1 MRLVIVG
8 AGGTTRDLLSRLGER
23 WEVVVV
29 DIDAERL
36 GLAAE
41 VREVDV
47 IVGDGSSRVTLDR
60 AGIASSDALFAATND
75 DAVNL
80 EACRI
85 ALGHGL
91 FRVAAIAADPERL
104 GEYRQLGV
112 EVFSPDRLAAQSIE
126 LELEPARVTSAPFA
140 KGKAQALEFRIAA
153 DAPANGRPLRDMAA
167 EQWLVASVL
176 RGGHL
181 VVPHG
186 DTVLQTGDLVTVVG
200 SAADSSLI
208 TRAFTIR
215 GTRFP
220 IQFGRQVAVLAGGT
234 RDIEQAVPEAINVV
248 RNSAAES
255 LLLLHREAGGHE
267 GEDARVFLDAAN
279 KLAEG
284 MGVRERPT
292 AGSVSQSFTAAVAE
306 ESVGVVVVPGPQR
319 RGILGR
325 AEVSRAIRALQGVA
339 RPVLFASGLMSY
351 RHIVVHASE
360 AAASQMVT
368 RAATDLAA
376 YGNVDLVG
384 VGVVPTKLIPGGED
398 PDAVVRA
405 LGRLRDEAA
414 AVGVGMHRKLRRG
427 GLARL
432 LEEESDGAL
441 VVLPWPDRGQTSVV
455 SQTIRNGTGSVL
467 LIPATGAP
475 E

>member
-1 MRLVIVG
+1 MRLVIAG
-8 AGGTTRDLLSRLGER
+8 AGGTTRDLLGRLGER
-23 WEVVVV
+23 WEVAVV
-29 DIDAERL
+29 DIDEARL
-36 GLAAE
+36 ALAAQ
-41 VREVDV
+41 VREVDA

-60 AGIASSDALFAATND
+60 AGLASSDAMFAATND

-140 KGKAQALEFRIAA
+140 KGKAQALEFRVAA
-153 DAPANGRPLRDMAA
+153 DAPANGRPLREMAA
-167 EQWLVASVL
+167 ERWLVASVL
-176 RGGHL
+176 RAGRL

-220 IQFGRQVAVLAGGT
+220 MEFGRQVAVLVGGA
-234 RDIEQAVPEAINVV
+234 RDVEFAVPEAINVV

-255 LLLLHREAGGHE
+255 LLLLDKAGGSE
-267 GEDARVFLDAAN
+267 GEASRAFLDAAIEM
-279 KLAEG
+279 AEG
-284 MGVRERPT
+284 MGVRERPS
-292 AGSVSQSFTAAVAE
+292 AGSVSEALKTAVAE

-319 RGILGR
+319 SGALGR
-325 AEVSRAIRALQGVA
+325 AEFSRAIRALHDVD
-339 RPVLFASGLMSY
+339 RPVLFAHGASSY
-351 RHIVVHASE
+351 RQIVVHASE
-360 AAASQMVT
+360 AAEGRVAT
-368 RAATDLAA
+368 RAAIDLAA
-376 YGNVDLVG
+376 YGKVALLG
-384 VGVVPTKLIPGGED
+384 VGVIPTKLIPGGED
-398 PDAVVRA
+398 PEAVVRA
-405 LGRLRDEAA
+405 LGRLREEAA
-414 AVGVGMHRKLRRG
+414 AVGVGVHRKLRRG

-441 VVLPWPDRGQTSVV
+441 IVMPWPDRGQTSAV
-455 SQTIRNGTGSVL
+455 SQLIRSGKGSVL
-467 LIPATGAP
+467 LVPPSGA
-475 E
+475 EA